1 LYEEQGSSHSIGWH
15 NNLAYARSVL
25 GDLHRSFVATEAA
38 RRAAERYGAV
48 HDLRWLERA
57 RVAEHYRTGH
67 WDQAFHVAETV
78 VAEAAG
84 GARDYMECECRIWR
98 GRIRLARGE
107 VNPALQDGTRAL
119 ELARESGDAQNLHP
133 ALAFTARVL
142 LTVDRAAEAGELV
155 DELLVCLTKKL
166 LNPDL
171 GVDLPVNLAMLGHPA
186 GELDAVPPSPW
197 LEAARAYV
205 AGDPARAA
213 DIYAEIGSR
222 PDEAY
227 ARLQAARGLLAGGHT
242 TRANTE
248 LAIAR
253 AFFREVQADAY
264 LAEAE
269 TLG

>member
-1 LYEEQGSSHSIGWH
+1 
-15 NNLAYARSVL
+15 
-25 GDLHRSFVATEAA
+25 
-38 RRAAERYGAV
+38 
-48 HDLRWLERA
+48 
-57 RVAEHYRTGH
+57 
-67 WDQAFHVAETV
+67 V

-98 GRIRLARGE
+98 GRIRLARGK
-107 VNPALQDGTRAL
+107 VNPALKDGTRAL

-142 LTVDRAAEAGELV
+142 LAVDRAAEAGGLV
-155 DELLVCLTKKL
+155 DELQVGLPEKL

-171 GVDLPVNLAMLGHPA
+171 GVDLPVDLAKLGHPVGA
-186 GELDAVPPSPW
+186 LDAIPPSPW

-213 DIYAEIGSR
+213 GIYAEIGSR

-227 ARLQAARGLLAGGHT
+227 ARLQVARGLLADGHAT
-242 TRANTE
+242 QANTE